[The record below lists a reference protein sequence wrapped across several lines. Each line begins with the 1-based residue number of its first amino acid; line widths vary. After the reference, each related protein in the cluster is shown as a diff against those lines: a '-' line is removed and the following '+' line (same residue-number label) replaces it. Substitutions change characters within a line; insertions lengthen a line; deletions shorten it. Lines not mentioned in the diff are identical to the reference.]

1 MRSWLNLLPPM
12 LRIPSTSASDS
23 VNDIR
28 DELMFHFRQLVCER
42 IAQGASFDEAWELAE
57 QQFGPLRQIEIQCQK
72 VAGQNRFAW
81 SMLAVTAACLVL
93 VGCWGTML
101 NSRHSTLRDSLT
113 RIEQNLA
120 AGESARQA
128 FETQVMTN
136 WQVSERRF
144 DSLQSQFELT
154 GQKTQPLNNPSI
166 PWPDEVRTV
175 DVIRS
180 ETRELADLTGQVLDG
195 RDEPIAEAK
204 ILVVLKTWPSGRY
217 QQDDFFAETDDDG
230 TFILPKLVPTAGRYA
245 VQVTVVKEGYALQS
259 HYNLKTRP
267 DESLRPVDFRLEPT
281 TPKTLVLQDE
291 MGQPIRQVNV
301 IPSTRITSQGDEFH
315 VYFQGSESIQ
325 VTSDAN
331 GRVELASFSTGDR
344 AELYFQLPGEPWK
357 TQQVDISGEE
367 IVVQLPGR
375 HAPL

>member
-1 MRSWLNLLPPM
+1 MSSWFNKLPPS
-12 LRIPSTSASDS
+12 LRIPPTSAPDS
-23 VNDIR
+23 ANDIR
-28 DELMFHFRQLVCER
+28 DELMFHFRQLVSER

-72 VAGQNRFAW
+72 VTEQNQFAW
-81 SMLAVTAACLVL
+81 SIVGVTAACLVL
-93 VGCWGTML
+93 VGCWGAML

-154 GQKTQPLNNPSI
+154 GQKIQPLNTPSI
-166 PWPDEVRTV
+166 PWPDEVQSV
-175 DVIRS
+175 DGIQS

-217 QQDDFFAETDDDG
+217 RQDDFLRRNRRRRNVHSAQ
-230 TFILPKLVPTAGRYA
+230 AGSDRWSIRSPRSPSSR
-245 VQVTVVKEGYALQS
+245 KGMRCS
-259 HYNLKTRP
+259 R
-267 DESLRPVDFRLEPT
+267 ST
-281 TPKTLVLQDE
+281 T
-291 MGQPIRQVNV
+291 
-301 IPSTRITSQGDEFH
+301 
-315 VYFQGSESIQ
+315 
-325 VTSDAN
+325 
-331 GRVELASFSTGDR
+331 
-344 AELYFQLPGEPWK
+344 
-357 TQQVDISGEE
+357 
-367 IVVQLPGR
+367 
-375 HAPL
+375 